1 MNMQQIELIA
11 KALAPVIKEYA
22 QSAVEKSEKR
32 QKAEFERMDLVLR
45 AEKLEQNRHFAAKL
59 AEIEQRIPQELDKT
73 ALLEEFKA
81 LIPDEVSLDGYIKQ
95 IDAELLIEEKSLS
108 LREDLQAVID
118 KIPVPKDG
126 ATVDDLLPQI
136 EAAISDKM
144 ADITPQPGIDGRD
157 GKDGVDGKDAIQIE
171 ILPDIDM
178 EKSYPRGTFA
188 QHNGGVIRA
197 WQQTQGEKGWETV
210 WNGVSRVE
218 IEQSDARK
226 AVIALYMT
234 DGSKVE
240 KTFNF
245 PGMIYKG
252 VYRAGDTY
260 NQGDT
265 ATFGGSLWYC
275 DTDTDEKPGV
285 GKCWVLCAKKGR
297 DGK

>member
-1 MNMQQIELIA
+1 MQQIELIA

-22 QSAVEKSEKR
+22 QSAVEKAEKR
-32 QKAEFERMDLVLR
+32 QKAECERVN
-45 AEKLEQNRHFAAKL
+45 AENMEKYSHFYEKL

-95 IDAELLIEEKSLS
+95 IDAELLIEEKSIL

-118 KIPVPKDG
+118 EIPAPKDG
-126 ATVDDLLPQI
+126 ATVEELLPQI

-144 ADITPQPGIDGRD
+144 ADITPKPGVDGRD
-157 GKDGVDGKDAIQIE
+157 GKDGVDGKDAPQIE

-218 IEQSDARK
+218 IEQSDARR

-245 PGMIYKG
+245 PGMIYKR

-275 DTDTDEKPGV
+275 NTDDTDEKPGV
-285 GKCWVLCAKKGR
+285 GKCWTLCAKKGR